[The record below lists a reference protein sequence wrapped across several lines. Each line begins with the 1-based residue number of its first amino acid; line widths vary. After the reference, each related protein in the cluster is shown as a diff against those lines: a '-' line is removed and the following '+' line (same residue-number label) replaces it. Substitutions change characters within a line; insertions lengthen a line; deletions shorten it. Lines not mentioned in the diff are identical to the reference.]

1 MAKEDRRPLAT
12 RDTAFA
18 RQLTQLLLRTPI
30 SPNQISLASIGFAAL
45 GALALFFAPDRPWLF
60 LLVAICAQLR
70 LLCNLLDGMVA
81 VEGGRGEALGA
92 LFNEVPDRIADSFL
106 IVALGYAAGYDWLG
120 WLGALLAAATAYIR
134 ALGGALG
141 FAQDY
146 RGPLAKPQRMALLT
160 FACVL
165 AFIESY
171 FHHESGAL
179 VLAAALIAIG
189 SAATCVTRLSGIAT
203 QLRNAAP

>member
-30 SPNQISLASIGFAAL
+30 SPNQISLASIGFAAF
-45 GALALFFAPDRPWLF
+45 GALALLFAPDRPWLF
-60 LLVAICAQLR
+60 LLAAICAQLR

-106 IVALGYAAGYDWLG
+106 IVALGYAAGYGWLG

-141 FAQDY
+141 FAQDF
-146 RGPLAKPQRMALLT
+146 RGPLAKPQRMALFT

-179 VLAAALIAIG
+179 VFAGALIAIG
-189 SAATCVTRLSGIAT
+189 SAATCFTRLSGIAT
-203 QLRNAAP
+203 KLRNAP